1 MNKATWSFGTNKGGG
16 RDGFRNS
23 GIHLFGNR
31 TFESMIREGIQNSID
46 AKDDSV
52 EGPVHV
58 AFTID
63 DFNPQ
68 IYKELEDL
76 VEFLT
81 AGLSIEQKLDRNSEA
96 TKWYQDSINKIVRGK
111 CIQVLGVHDGNTI
124 GLEGTADRESDDVS
138 PYTAL
143 VASQGINVKRDGD
156 SLGGFGHGSNA
167 AFGMSDLRT
176 VFYLSPSTD
185 ENGLEVTRFE
195 GHSILQTLKI
205 DGKRTNKDG
214 FYGIKTDDGG
224 TRAMHGDEIPTWFSN
239 IRNKAVGSGKGT
251 SVFIFEPQVQLVTDF
266 WKALQTCVIANFAYA
281 ILKGKLEVSIA
292 GDQKITADN
301 LKLVFNSLIQEN
313 EENYYGLSEYIAKS
327 MESAKTVILPDRSGD
342 VSRSVVGFGQYDWF
356 LRVGE
361 SVKGRNVGIA
371 RDPGMLI
378 TRDAQNLQGFNGLND
393 FDLFVC
399 VKAGSTNP
407 ETGKVGG
414 GAKVIKAMEDP
425 SHSLL
430 VIDWVKPDLRT
441 EYKSSYK
448 KFTEDVRNFIKEFAT
463 PELKDVIDIDIED
476 LLGDDP
482 LGEKLEA
489 EGLDVVKLR
498 PGRRKR
504 LHFQSPKMGGTGT
517 SVGTG
522 TPPAGEGGNGGPGGG
537 QGNPPQ
543 DPAGTIRVAGDL
555 YEKSPLRAL
564 RVVPLGEAG
573 DGWSRIKIIVNA
585 EKKGKRRIALLSS
598 GESLANLIE
607 ISEDV
612 EKVSAPVFN
621 LELIGSESGRVE
633 QVIKVRTES
642 LDFALSG
649 EIYYGV

>member
-1 MNKATWSFGTNKGGG
+1 MNKATWYFGSNQGGG

-46 AKDDSV
+46 AKDDLAD
-52 EGPVHV
+52 GPVHV
-58 AFTID
+58 AFTLD
-63 DFNPQ
+63 EFNPQ
-68 IYKELEDL
+68 VQKELESL
-76 VEFLT
+76 VEFLN
-81 AGLSIEQKLDRNSEA
+81 AGLSIEQKRDRNSEA
-96 TKWYQDSINKIVRGK
+96 TKWYQGSINKIVRGK
-111 CIQVLGVHDGNTI
+111 AIQVLGVHDGNTV
-124 GLEGTADRESDDVS
+124 GLEGTADRESDDIS

-143 VASQGINVKRDGD
+143 VCSQGINVKRDGD

-185 ENGLEVTRFE
+185 EKGLDVTRFQ
-195 GHSILQTLKI
+195 GHSILQTLKVN
-205 DGKRTNKDG
+205 GNRTNKDG
-214 FYGIKTDDGG
+214 FYGIETENGD
-224 TRAMHGDEIPTWFSN
+224 TRAMLGDEIPTWFSD
-239 IRNKAVGSGKGT
+239 IRSKAVGNGKGT
-251 SVFIFEPQVQLVTDF
+251 SVYIFEPQVQLVTDF
-266 WKALQTCVIANFAYA
+266 WKALQTCVIANYAYA
-281 ILKGKLEVSIA
+281 IHKGKLEVSV
-292 GDQKITADN
+292 GADLRISANN
-301 LKLVFNSLIQEN
+301 LESVFNSLIQEN
-313 EENYYGLSEYIAKS
+313 EENYYGLSEHIAKS
-327 MESAKTVILPDRSGD
+327 MESAKTVISPDRSGD
-342 VSRSVVGFGQYDWF
+342 VTRSVVGFGQYDWF

-378 TRDAQNLQGFNGLND
+378 TRDAKNLQGFNGFND

-407 ETGKVGG
+407 ETGVVGG

-425 SHSLL
+425 SHTKLEF
-430 VIDWVKPDLRT
+430 DWVNPSNRT

-448 KFTEDVRNFIKEFAT
+448 KFTDDVRNFIKEFAT

-504 LHFQSPKMGGTGT
+504 HNFQSPKLGGSGT

-543 DPAGTIRVAGDL
+543 DPAGTIRVAGEL
-555 YEKSPLRAL
+555 YERSPLRSL
-564 RVVPLGEAG
+564 RIVPLGEAG

-607 ISEDV
+607 IAEDGD
-612 EKVSAPVFN
+612 KASAPALN
-621 LELIGSESGRVE
+621 LDLIGSESGRVE

-642 LDFALSG
+642 LNFALSG